1 MRGFFY
7 FPTMKKCTYTSALLR
22 DRSWLVTP
30 LCLPP
35 HRTSKS
41 LILLEMV
48 GLLKFLANHR
58 EDEENE
64 GSSAVGTPNESA
76 MTKTSVGG
84 GIAKSSSMLAILL
97 SPFRAI
103 SFIDDSVPVS
113 PAVQLVMSCL
123 DRAGAVDA
131 SDISRWK
138 PTQLLTPRDLETG
151 AMPLRDGVEFGEIL
165 PIRINE

>member
-1 MRGFFY
+1 MIF
-7 FPTMKKCTYTSALLR
+7 
-22 DRSWLVTP
+22 
-30 LCLPP
+30 
-35 HRTSKS
+35 
-41 LILLEMV
+41 LETV

-58 EDEENE
+58 EDEEDE
-64 GSSAVGTPNESA
+64 ASSAAGTPNESA
-76 MTKTSVGG
+76 MTKTSDG
-84 GIAKSSSMLAILL
+84 GIAKSSSMLTMLL

-131 SDISRWK
+131 SNISRWK
-138 PTQLLTPRDLETG
+138 PTQLLTPRDLEKG
-151 AMPLRDGVEFGEIL
+151 AVPLRDGVEFGEIL